1 MVGSSISGAN
11 GSSMRHAKNM
21 PCTNHHGTYV
31 RSMAVDMYE
40 KQLLSGRETIQT
52 GVKHGG
58 CNIHGAVFVAHS
70 SAPHT

>member
-1 MVGSSISGAN
+1 MVKQEISSKDLRWSAQVLVVLN

-52 GVKHGG
+52 DV
-58 CNIHGAVFVAHS
+58 
-70 SAPHT
+70 